1 MKKYLSIRAVAPL
14 FFTLVVISLPVIVL
28 GAQNSNTVGPSASIE
43 NPLKVGNFC
52 QLIKIVLQAIL
63 VIGVPIAVV
72 FLVIV
77 GFKFIIAR
85 GNPAELDK
93 AKADF
98 LHTVIGIAIFIG
110 AWAIAKLIAATLAA
124 LGASDVNQCV

>member
-1 MKKYLSIRAVAPL
+1 MKKYLSIRAIAPL
-14 FFTLVVISLPVIVL
+14 FFTLVVICLPLIVL
-28 GAQNSNTVGPSASIE
+28 AGTTGTVGPPAIIQ

-85 GNPAELDK
+85 GNPGELDK

-110 AWAIAKLIAATLAA
+110 AWAIAKLIAATLVA
-124 LGASDVNQCV
+124 LGASSVNQCT

>member
-14 FFTLVVISLPVIVL
+14 LFTLVVISLPLIVL
-28 GAQNSNTVGPSASIE
+28 AAGSSDPVSTIQ
-43 NPLKVGNFC
+43 NPLKVANFC
-52 QLIKIVLQAIL
+52 QLIKLVLQAIL

-85 GNPAELDK
+85 GNPGELDK

-110 AWAIAKLIAATLAA
+110 AWAIAKLIAATLVA
-124 LGASDVNQCV
+124 LGASSINQCT

>member
-14 FFTLVVISLPVIVL
+14 LFTLVVISLPVIVL
-28 GAQNSNTVGPSASIE
+28 GDQNTNTVGQLQ
-43 NPLKVGNFC
+43 NPLKNISNFC
-52 QLIKIVLQAIL
+52 QLIKVVLQAIL

-85 GNPAELDK
+85 GNPAELEK

>member
-14 FFTLVVISLPVIVL
+14 LFTLVVISLPVIVL
-28 GAQNSNTVGPSASIE
+28 GDQNTNTVGQLQ
-43 NPLKVGNFC
+43 NPLKNISNFC
-52 QLIKIVLQAIL
+52 QLIKVVLQAIL

>member
-14 FFTLVVISLPVIVL
+14 FFTLVIISLPLIVL
-28 GAQNSNTVGPSASIE
+28 AENTNLVQPGTIQ
-43 NPLKVGNFC
+43 NPLKVANFC
-52 QLIKIVLQAIL
+52 QLIKVVLQAIL

>member
-1 MKKYLSIRAVAPL
+1 MKKYLSIRAVARL
-14 FFTLVVISLPVIVL
+14 LFTLAVISLPVIVL
-28 GAQNSNTVGPSASIE
+28 GDQNTNTVGQLQ
-43 NPLKVGNFC
+43 NPLKNISNFC
-52 QLIKIVLQAIL
+52 QLIKVVLQAIL

>member
-1 MKKYLSIRAVAPL
+1 MKKHLSIRAIAPSL
-14 FFTLVVISLPVIVL
+14 FTLAVISLPLVVL
-28 GAQNSNTVGPSASIE
+28 AATGSTQVGEIQ

-52 QLIKIVLQAIL
+52 QLIKLVLQAIL

-85 GNPAELDK
+85 GNPGELDK

>member
-1 MKKYLSIRAVAPL
+1 MKNYLSIRAIAPL
-14 FFTLVVISLPVIVL
+14 LLTLVVICLPLIVL
-28 GAQNSNTVGPSASIE
+28 AAGGGSPPVEQIG

-85 GNPAELDK
+85 GNPGELDK

-110 AWAIAKLIAATLAA
+110 AWAIAKLIAATLVA
-124 LGASDVNQCV
+124 LGASSVNQCT

>member
-1 MKKYLSIRAVAPL
+1 MKQYLSIRAIAPL
-14 FFTLVVISLPVIVL
+14 LFTLVVVCLPLVVS
-28 GAQNSNTVGPSASIE
+28 AVTTPVGQPATIE

-52 QLIKIVLQAIL
+52 QLIKLVLQAIL

-85 GNPAELDK
+85 GNPAELEK

-110 AWAIAKLIAATLAA
+110 AWAIAKLIAATLVA
-124 LGASDVNQCV
+124 LGASDVNQCT

>member
-14 FFTLVVISLPVIVL
+14 LFTLAVISLPLVVL
-28 GAQNSNTVGPSASIE
+28 AENTNLVQPGTIQ
-43 NPLKVGNFC
+43 NPLKNIGNFC
-52 QLIKIVLQAIL
+52 QLIKVVLQAIL

>member
-14 FFTLVVISLPVIVL
+14 LLTLAVIFLPLAAFAV
-28 GAQNSNTVGPSASIE
+28 TTPVGPSSSIE
-43 NPLKVGNFC
+43 NPLKNIGNFC
-52 QLIKIVLQAIL
+52 QLIKVVLQAIL

-85 GNPAELDK
+85 GNPGELDK

>member
-14 FFTLVVISLPVIVL
+14 LFTLVVISLPVIVL
-28 GAQNSNTVGPSASIE
+28 GDQNTNTVGQLQ
-43 NPLKVGNFC
+43 NPLKNISNFC
-52 QLIKIVLQAIL
+52 QLIKVVLQAIL

-85 GNPAELDK
+85 GNPGELDK

>member
-1 MKKYLSIRAVAPL
+1 MKKYISIRAVAPL
-14 FFTLVVISLPVIVL
+14 FFTFVVICLPLIVL
-28 GAQNSNTVGPSASIE
+28 AETTGTVGPPSTIQ

-52 QLIKIVLQAIL
+52 QLIKLVLQAIL

-85 GNPAELDK
+85 GNPGELDK

-110 AWAIAKLIAATLAA
+110 AWAIAKLIAATLVA
-124 LGASDVNQCV
+124 LGASSVNQCT

>member
-14 FFTLVVISLPVIVL
+14 LFTLAVISLPLVVL
-28 GAQNSNTVGPSASIE
+28 AENTNLVQPGTIQ
-43 NPLKVGNFC
+43 NPLKNIGNFC
-52 QLIKIVLQAIL
+52 QLIKVVLQAIL

-98 LHTVIGIAIFIG
+98 LHTVIGIAIFIW

>member
-1 MKKYLSIRAVAPL
+1 ML
-14 FFTLVVISLPVIVL
+14 FTLVVISLPLVVIAADNTFP
-28 GAQNSNTVGPSASIE
+28 GGYQSAPNTVSGGVSIQ

-52 QLIKIVLQAIL
+52 ELIKIVLQAIL

-85 GNPAELDK
+85 GNPGELDK

-110 AWAIAKLIAATLAA
+110 AWAIAKLIAATLVA
-124 LGASDVNQCV
+124 LGASSVNQCT